1 MPRATN
7 APASRKRRK
16 RVLKQAKGFWGNRS
30 RLFRYAHEAVHHGQ
44 QYAYPDRKNKKRP
57 WRSLWIVRI
66 NAMCRSYEI
75 TYSRFMNGLKKAGIE
90 LDRKQLSEM
99 AIHDETAFVAL
110 INKAKEAQGA

>member
-30 RLFRYAHEAVHHGQ
+30 RLFRYAHEAVNHGQ
-44 QYAYPDRKNKKRP
+44 QYAYRDRRAKKRT
-57 WRSLWIVRI
+57 WRQLWIVRI
-66 NAMCRSYEI
+66 NAICRQYDIS
-75 TYSRFMNGLKKAGIE
+75 YSRFMNGLKKAGIE

-99 AIHDETAFVAL
+99 AINDETAFVAL
-110 INKAKEAQGA
+110 ISKAKAALES

>member
-30 RLFRYAHEAVHHGQ
+30 RLFRYAHEAVNHGQ
-44 QYAYPDRKNKKRP
+44 QYAYRDRKNKKRT
-57 WRSLWIVRI
+57 WRLLWIVRI
-66 NAMCRSYEI
+66 NAMCRAYDT

-99 AIHDETAFVAL
+99 AIHDETAFIAL